1 MEKSYTVDEILGAIN
16 ELKIKNNQKKIK
28 ANKTEVIKNLETN
41 IPKDTLKLIEEA
53 EKLNK

>member
-1 MEKSYTVDEILGAIN
+1 MEKSYSVDEILGAIN

>member
-1 MEKSYTVDEILGAIN
+1 MEKSYSVDEILGAIN
-16 ELKIKNNQKKIK
+16 ELNIKNNQKKIK

>member
-1 MEKSYTVDEILGAIN
+1 MEKSYSVDEILGAIN

-28 ANKTEVIKNLETN
+28 ANKTEDIKNLETN